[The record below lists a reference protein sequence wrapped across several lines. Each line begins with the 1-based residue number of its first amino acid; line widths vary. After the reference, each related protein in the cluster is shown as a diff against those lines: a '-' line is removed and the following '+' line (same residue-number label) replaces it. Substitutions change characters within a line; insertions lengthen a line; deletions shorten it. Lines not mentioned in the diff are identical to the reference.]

1 MKKKIM
7 RRIFGL
13 KKDENGEWRRLHNK
27 EPNIIRVNKTRRLR
41 GAVHVV
47 RVEEGRRSF
56 KIFTGKP
63 TGKRPLGRLRRRWE
77 RSEERR
83 VGKECRSRWSPY
95 H

>member
-1 MKKKIM
+1 M

-63 TGKRPLGRLRRRWE
+63 TGKRPLGKPRE
-77 RSEERR
+77 
-83 VGKECRSRWSPY
+83 
-95 H
+95 